1 MSTTRVRFSGY
12 SGPPLEL
19 STFPVTGGWAPL
31 WYTCQSFPGKRPL
44 TSPFVSSGKGS
55 FFCPK
60 THSSTSRVESWF
72 LLPNSLVFR
81 KTCDFLRLGFWWL
94 EALQGCESLVDSST
108 QTISTDKSNSFTK
121 PNEKFY
127 CTNQT
132 KLNQA
137 TSTSTAKNP
146 GPTDRVG
153 RIDRLCC
160 CGSAGEYRCHK
171 VPLGCPTWFVAGHQ
185 AGFPHSN
192 PISTDGT
199 CFFVSKDLLNFILNG
214 LNHFWL
220 LDFTSALV
228 GFTTQHTT
236 QAFQVIQE
244 VRLVGMRRP
253 PTSKVSPPP

>member
-12 SGPPLEL
+12 SGPPFFNGNVC
-19 STFPVTGGWAPL
+19 TFPVTGGWAPL
-31 WYTCQSFPGKRPL
+31 WYTCQSFPGKKIILHPL
-44 TSPFVSSGKGS
+44 SPPVAS

-72 LLPNSLVFR
+72 LLANSLVFG
-81 KTCDFLRLGFWWL
+81 KTYDFYVLDFGDLKPSKVADNHWL
-94 EALQGCESLVDSST
+94 IHQT

-121 PNEKFY
+121 PHEKFY

-132 KLNQA
+132 KLNQT

-199 CFFVSKDLLNFILNG
+199 CFFVSKKLIEFHING

-220 LDFTSALV
+220 VDFTSAF
-228 GFTTQHTT
+228 G
-236 QAFQVIQE
+236 
-244 VRLVGMRRP
+244 
-253 PTSKVSPPP
+253 